1 MARYVIDASAA
12 VEYLL
17 QTPRGRIVADRLTG
31 EELLA
36 PELMDAEVLSTLR
49 RHVMTSQ
56 INEARALLAL
66 RHLDTWAVSRLPL
79 LPLVKIA
86 WQYRHNVSA
95 YDAFYVAAAVDNEA
109 RVITVDGR
117 LSRAPALNVD
127 IVNIQLP

>member
-1 MARYVIDASAA
+1 MARYVVDASAA

-17 QTPRGRIVADRLTG
+17 QTPRGRIVADRLAG

-36 PELMDAEVLSTLR
+36 PELMDAEVLSALR
-49 RHVMTSQ
+49 RHVMTSR

-66 RHLDTWAVSRLPL
+66 RHLNAWAVTRLPL
-79 LPLVKIA
+79 LPLVKIS

-95 YDAFYVAAAVDNEA
+95 YDAIYVAAAIDNDA

-117 LSRAPALNVD
+117 LSRAPALDVD
-127 IVNIQLP
+127 IVNIQLH

>member
-1 MARYVIDASAA
+1 MARYVVDASAA

-17 QTPRGRIVADRLTG
+17 QTPRGQIVADRLTG

-36 PELMDAEVLSTLR
+36 PELMDAEILSTLR

-86 WQYRHNVSA
+86 WQYRHNLSA

-109 RVITVDGR
+109 HVITVDGR

>member
-1 MARYVIDASAA
+1 MTRYVVDASAA

-31 EELLA
+31 EELLV

-49 RHVMTSQ
+49 RHVMTSR
-56 INEARALLAL
+56 INEARAQLAL

-117 LSRAPALNVD
+117 LSRAPGLGVD
-127 IVNIQLP
+127 ILHVRLP